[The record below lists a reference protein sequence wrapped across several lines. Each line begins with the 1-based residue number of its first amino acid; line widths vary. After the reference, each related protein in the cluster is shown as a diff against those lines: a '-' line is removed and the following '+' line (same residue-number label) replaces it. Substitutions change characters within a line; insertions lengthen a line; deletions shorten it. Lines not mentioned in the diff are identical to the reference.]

1 MIFEIYS
8 LNLTPYAMMI
18 ATGALVSVA
27 VSFMLCKVHKK
38 SFDDS
43 IYMLAFGYIGA
54 AMGAKILYLL
64 VSWKEISALYH
75 QEGFQLEWVIGYI
88 RGGFVFYGGLMG
100 AALGVFL
107 SARYFSLKV
116 YDYIPALLPPMVL
129 FAGFGRI
136 GCFLTGCCYGCETS
150 SFLGYCY
157 HDSMFA
163 PNGVPLVPVQLIEAV
178 FDFLL
183 VCLFVVKG
191 RRMKGETQFFV
202 YVFSYALFRFFLEFW
217 RGDEVRGH
225 VGLLSVSQFI
235 SLVLIAC
242 IASIKVN
249 KMIKYRSIGGIVSGR
264 FDNGQSDGCSH
275 EY

>member
-1 MIFEIYS
+1 
-8 LNLTPYAMMI
+8 MI
-18 ATGALVSVA
+18 ATGALASVA
-27 VSFMLCKVHKK
+27 ALYVLCRFHKK
-38 SFDDS
+38 SFDDA
-43 IYMLAFGYIGA
+43 IYMMVFGFMGA
-54 AMGAKILYLL
+54 AVGAKLLYLL
-64 VSWKEISALYH
+64 VSYREIISLYRS
-75 QEGFQLEWVIGYI
+75 EGIKLDWVVGYL

-249 KMIKYRSIGGIVSGR
+249 NMIKYRSIGGIVSGR